1 VHAPESLDDDL
12 CYRAL
17 RTRDRRF
24 DGRFFVGVSST
35 GIYCRPVCPARTPR
49 RENCTFHRCAAGAQE
64 AGFRPCLRC
73 RPETAPGTPAW
84 LGPSAV
90 VARALRLI
98 SGGALDD
105 GRLPDLAERLGVGER
120 HLRRLF
126 RDHLG
131 ASPQAVA
138 QTRRLLFAKRLLRE
152 TELPITQLALA
163 SGFRSHR
170 RFHAAVR
177 DAFGCAPREL
187 RRPRAA
193 AAADPGLELRF
204 AYRAPFDWGGLLAF
218 LDVRAVA
225 GVERVVDGVY
235 WRTFADGGAL
245 GVVSVAHDAARRE
258 LAVHVFSEEPAPL
271 IRVGERVRRLF
282 DVEADPAAI
291 GAELRRDRILR
302 PLLRAR
308 PGVRVP
314 GAWDPFEIA
323 VRAVLGQQVTVRG
336 ACTLAGRLVERTGR
350 RVDDLPGVPS
360 GLTHAFP
367 AAEALTR
374 ARLAGLGLTGA
385 RERALRTLAEA
396 VAGGEVALDGSVDPA
411 DARAALET
419 LPGIGPWTARYV
431 AMRALAEPDAF
442 PDGDLGLR
450 RALGAAGKPASAAE
464 LRRASEAW
472 RPWRAYAAILLWGSE
487 AGSAA

>member
-1 VHAPESLDDDL
+1 
-12 CYRAL
+12 
-17 RTRDRRF
+17 
-24 DGRFFVGVSST
+24 
-35 GIYCRPVCPARTPR
+35 
-49 RENCTFHRCAAGAQE
+49 
-64 AGFRPCLRC
+64 
-73 RPETAPGTPAW
+73 
-84 LGPSAV
+84 
-90 VARALRLI
+90 
-98 SGGALDD
+98 
-105 GRLPDLAERLGVGER
+105 VGER

-152 TELPITQLALA
+152 TALPITQIGLA

-177 DAFGCAPREL
+177 DAFGCSPREL
-187 RRPRAA
+187 RRPRNAGGA
-193 AAADPGLELRF
+193 ERGLALRF
-204 AYRAPFDWGGLLAF
+204 TYRAPFDWEGLLAF
-218 LDVRAVA
+218 LELRAVA

-235 WRTFADGGAL
+235 WRTFDEAGVL
-245 GVVSVAHDAARRE
+245 GVVAVANDAQRQE
-258 LAVHVFSEEPAPL
+258 LAVRVFAAESAPL

-282 DVEADPAAI
+282 DVEADPAAL
-291 GAELRRDRILR
+291 AADLRRDPTLG
-302 PLLRAR
+302 PLLRRR

-336 ACTLAGRLVERTGR
+336 ARTLAGRLALRVGR
-350 RVDDLPGVPS
+350 RLDEIPGVPT

-367 AAEALTR
+367 APSDLAR
-374 ARLAGLGLTGA
+374 ARLTGLGLTGA
-385 RERALRTLAEA
+385 RERALTTLAA
-396 VAGGEVALDGSVDPA
+396 AAAGGDISLDGSTDPSA
-411 DARAALET
+411 ARTALEA

-431 AMRALAEPDAF
+431 AMRALGEPDAF

-450 RALGAAGKPASAAE
+450 RALGTAGKPVSVAE

-472 RPWRAYAAILLWGSE
+472 RPWRAYAAILLWGRDPGAGRE
-487 AGSAA
+487 A

>member
-1 VHAPESLDDDL
+1 MEAWESLDDDV

-17 RTRDRRF
+17 QTRDRRF

-35 GIYCRPVCPARTPR
+35 GIYCRPVCPARTPHR
-49 RENCTFHRCAAGAQE
+49 KNCTFHRCAASAQE

-84 LGPSAV
+84 QGPSAI

-98 SGGALDD
+98 STGALDD
-105 GRLPDLAERLGVGER
+105 GSLPELADRLGVGER

-126 RDHLG
+126 HDHLG

-177 DAFGCAPREL
+177 EAFGCSPREL

-193 AAADPGLELRF
+193 TETDRGLELRF
-204 AYRAPFDWGGLLAF
+204 AYRPPFDWEGLLAF
-218 LDVRAVA
+218 LELRAVA
-225 GVERVVDGVY
+225 GVEQVAEGVY
-235 WRTFADGGAL
+235 WRTFDESGVL
-245 GVVSVAHDAARRE
+245 GVVSVAHDPDREELQVRVFAA
-258 LAVHVFSEEPAPL
+258 EPVSL
-271 IRVGERVRRLF
+271 IRLGERVRRLF
-282 DVEADPAAI
+282 DLEADPEAI
-291 GAELRRDRILR
+291 RRELRSDHTLR
-302 PLLRAR
+302 RLLRAR

-314 GAWDPFEIA
+314 GAWDPFEIV

-336 ACTLAGRLVERTGR
+336 ACTLAGRIVERVGR
-350 RVDDLPGVPS
+350 RIPILAGVPA
-360 GLTHAFP
+360 GLSHAFP
-367 AAEALTR
+367 EAAA
-374 ARLAGLGLTGA
+374 LAGADLGRLGLTGA
-385 RERALRTLAEA
+385 RERALAT
-396 VAGGEVALDGSVDPA
+396 VARAASSGDVVLDGSVDPA
-411 DARAALET
+411 AVRSALEA
-419 LPGIGPWTARYV
+419 LPGIGPWTARYI
-431 AMRALAEPDAF
+431 AMRGLGEPDAF

-450 RALGAAGKPASAAE
+450 KALGTANEPVSAAE
-464 LRRASEAW
+464 LRTGSEAW

-487 AGSAA
+487 SAQR